1 MRAGNTRNCRGLYF
15 VAVAPRSIRTLSPGG
30 FGSSVIALA
39 GAIALLYYG
48 RVFLVTLATAMIIAF
63 ILELPVGWL
72 MRLRLPR
79 GLASFLVCAIG
90 ICVVYLL
97 GLGVY
102 TQGTG
107 LVDDLPKYGQR
118 IGDVADQVIV
128 RAESMEESIVNLVVP
143 RRFREQA
150 SVQQQQAQKK
160 PVRRRGT
167 AEPAAT
173 PLAAIAG
180 AVTEVRIRPERPP
193 MLDFLY
199 SHLGPVY
206 EMLLMASFIP
216 FLVYF
221 MLSWREHIYRSFLKI
236 FQGEARLM
244 AAKSVDGIAVMVRA
258 FVVGNF
264 VLGLFLAAASTAVFW
279 GFHLP
284 YVFLV
289 GPISGFLSLV
299 PYIGMPL
306 AMIPPFLAALAIYKN
321 LTAYV
326 LMLSIVALLHLIAMN
341 LLYPKVVGPRVH
353 LNPLT
358 VTIAL
363 MFWSVLWGAPGL
375 VLAIPLTAGIKAV
388 CDNVSGLEPVGKF
401 LGD

>member
-1 MRAGNTRNCRGLYF
+1 M
-15 VAVAPRSIRTLSPGG
+15 AVAPRSIRTLSPSG

-48 RVFLVTLATAMIIAF
+48 RAFLVTLATAVIIAF
-63 ILELPVGWL
+63 ILEPFVGLL

-90 ICVVYLL
+90 VCVVYLL
-97 GLGVY
+97 GLGIY
-102 TQGTG
+102 TQATG
-107 LVDDLPKYGQR
+107 LADELPKYGQR
-118 IGDVADQVIV
+118 IGDVADQVIE
-128 RAESMEESIVNLVVP
+128 RAESMEQSVVNLVVP
-143 RRFREQA
+143 QRFREQER
-150 SVQQQQAQKK
+150 QQQQAQKK
-160 PVRRRGT
+160 APRRRGS
-167 AEPAAT
+167 AEPAAVAVG
-173 PLAAIAG
+173 PAA
-180 AVTEVRIRPERPP
+180 VPEVRIRPERPP
-193 MLDFLY
+193 LLDFLY
-199 SHLGPVY
+199 SHLAPVY
-206 EMLLMASFIP
+206 EVLLMASFIP

-221 MLSWREHIYRSFLKI
+221 MLSWREHIYRSFLQI
-236 FQGEARLM
+236 FEGEARLM
-244 AAKSVDGIAVMVRA
+244 AAKSVDGIATMVRA

-264 VLGLFLAAASTAVFW
+264 VLGLLLAAASTGVFW

-289 GPISGFLSLV
+289 GPLSGFLSLV
-299 PYIGMPL
+299 PYIGLPL

-321 LTAYV
+321 LTSYV
-326 LMLSIVALLHLIAMN
+326 LMLSIVALFHLVAMN

-363 MFWSVLWGAPGL
+363 MFWSVVWGAPGL

>member
-48 RVFLVTLATAMIIAF
+48 RAFLVTLATAVIIAF
-63 ILELPVGWL
+63 ILEPFVGLL
-72 MRLRLPR
+72 MRLKIPR
-79 GLASFLVCAIG
+79 GLASFLVCTIG

-118 IGDVADQVIV
+118 IGDVADQVLE
-128 RAESMEESIVNLVVP
+128 RAESTEQSIVNLVVP
-143 RRFREQA
+143 RRFREQDRL
-150 SVQQQQAQKK
+150 QQQAQKK
-160 PVRRRGT
+160 PVRRRG
-167 AEPAAT
+167 ASEPAPT
-173 PLAAIAG
+173 PLAAIPA
-180 AVTEVRIRPERPP
+180 AVTEVRIHPERPP
-193 MLDFLY
+193 LLDFFY
-199 SHLGPVY
+199 SHIGPVY
-206 EMLLMASFIP
+206 EVLLMASFIP

-264 VLGLFLAAASTAVFW
+264 VLGLLLAVASTAAFW

-321 LTAYV
+321 LTSYV

-341 LLYPKVVGPRVH
+341 LLYPKVVGSRVH
-353 LNPLT
+353 LNPLI
-358 VTIAL
+358 VTFSL
-363 MFWSVLWGAPGL
+363 MLWGFLWDAPGL
-375 VLAIPLTAGIKAV
+375 LLAIPMTAGLKAV
-388 CDNVSGLEPVGKF
+388 CDNVKELRQIGKF

>member
-1 MRAGNTRNCRGLYF
+1 MRAGDTRNCRGFYF

-221 MLSWREHIYRSFLKI
+221 MLSWREHIYSSFLKI

>member
-1 MRAGNTRNCRGLYF
+1 

-39 GAIALLYYG
+39 GVIALLYYG
-48 RVFLVTLATAMIIAF
+48 RVFLVTLATAVIIAF
-63 ILELPVGWL
+63 ILEPFVGLL
-72 MRLRLPR
+72 MRLRIPR

-118 IGDVADQVIV
+118 IGDVADQVII
-128 RAESMEESIVNLVVP
+128 RAESMEESILNLVVP
-143 RRFREQA
+143 KRFREQG

-160 PVRRRGT
+160 PVRRRGV

-173 PLAAIAG
+173 PLPAIAG
-180 AVTEVRIRPERPP
+180 AVTEVRIHPERPP
-193 MLDFLY
+193 LLDFIY

-206 EMLLMASFIP
+206 EVLLMASFIP

-264 VLGLFLAAASTAVFW
+264 VLGLLLAAASTAAFW

-299 PYIGMPL
+299 PYIGLPL

-321 LTAYV
+321 LTSYV

-363 MFWSVLWGAPGL
+363 MFWSVIWGAPGL

>member
-48 RVFLVTLATAMIIAF
+48 RAFLVTLATAVIIAF
-63 ILELPVGWL
+63 ILEPFVGLL
-72 MRLRLPR
+72 MRLKIPR
-79 GLASFLVCAIG
+79 GLASFLVCSIG

-118 IGDVADQVIV
+118 IGDVADQVLE
-128 RAESMEESIVNLVVP
+128 RAESTEQSIVNLVVP
-143 RRFREQA
+143 RRFREQDRL
-150 SVQQQQAQKK
+150 QQQAQKK
-160 PVRRRGT
+160 PVRRRG
-167 AEPAAT
+167 ASEPAPT
-173 PLAAIAG
+173 PLAAIPA
-180 AVTEVRIRPERPP
+180 AVTEVRIHPERPP
-193 MLDFLY
+193 LLDFFY
-199 SHLGPVY
+199 SHIGPVY
-206 EMLLMASFIP
+206 EVLLMASFIP

-289 GPISGFLSLV
+289 GPLSGFLSLV

-321 LTAYV
+321 LTSYV

-363 MFWSVLWGAPGL
+363 MFWSVIWGAPGL